1 MTKEDFL
8 IVSDLLT
15 GYDFDELDK
24 VEFFMVY
31 EQKSNTKIPD
41 EWFAE
46 AELPKHETKTDW
58 SSFRREAAKDILAGM
73 MSNVPLS
80 EYGITDAECMAEYA
94 VLYAEKLIKRL
105 KEDGIMFRSR
115 KMQL

>member
-15 GYDFDELDK
+15 GYDLDELDK
-24 VEFFMVY
+24 VEFFMRY

-46 AELPKHETKTDW
+46 ASLPKSEHQTDW
-58 SSFRREAAKDILAGM
+58 SSFRREAAKDILVAVIAKKSSM
-73 MSNVPLS
+73 CS
-80 EYGITDAECMAEYA
+80 YGEVVEEAIKFADE
-94 VLYAEKLIKRL
+94 LIRQL
-105 KEDGIMFRSR
+105 KE
-115 KMQL
+115 KMRNLIDEDEQ

>member
-24 VEFFMVY
+24 VEFFMIY
-31 EQKSNTKIPD
+31 EQKSNTKIPN

-46 AELPKHETKTDW
+46 ASLPKSEHQPDW
-58 SSFRREAAKDILAGM
+58 SSFRREAAKDILCAMLVRCG
-73 MSNVPLS
+73 
-80 EYGITDAECMAEYA
+80 
-94 VLYAEKLIKRL
+94 
-105 KEDGIMFRSR
+105 
-115 KMQL
+115 